1 LKCTIG
7 SGDTL
12 FLNSKYAEYS
22 GNAKPASGE
31 AFMSSTDATLA
42 TDTINFDRN
51 TQEVYYNTKGT
62 VNKDNTLIS
71 KSGRYYVSQKNFSS

>member
-1 LKCTIG
+1 LVQ
-7 SGDTL
+7 GDTL

-22 GNAKPASGE
+22 GNAKKAFASGE
-31 AFMSSTDATLA
+31 AFMSSARLA

-51 TQEVYYNTKGT
+51 TQEVYYKHKRHNY
-62 VNKDNTLIS
+62 KDNTLIS